1 MSTTTFPTSDG
12 AGLAVET
19 LHTVCCDE
27 TVALCGVAVPY
38 RTGTDVEGQPCVLC
52 ALAEDMP
59 CGAPGCDFGGDATLS
74 ELLALAEPVATWA
87 CTDPLCPGSTNA
99 IPDARLRLC
108 ADCRADVPDLDDHD
122 G

>member
-1 MSTTTFPTSDG
+1 MSTTTFPAG
-12 AGLAVET
+12 AGGGLAVAAV
-19 LHTVCCDE
+19 HTVCCDE
-27 TVALCGVAVPY
+27 TVALCGAALPY
-38 RTGTDVEGQPCVLC
+38 WTGDDVEGEPCVLC

-59 CGAPGCDFGGDATLS
+59 CGPGCDVGGEEGLS
-74 ELLALAEPVATWA
+74 ELLTLAEEVATWA

-99 IPDARLRLC
+99 IPGAQLRLC